1 MRLIAIIVLIA
12 SAATAQTTH
21 ERYILI
27 QPEPGASTSNVW
39 RLAWSDR
46 TNDTRW
52 WTWANERGLTNA
64 ALTALPCLVDAE
76 SWEAV
81 QVTGTVNQAK
91 ADLQA
96 QDDVRRPARKALLD
110 YLAGRTR
117 KQARTQ
123 LRDSINAAAGTA
135 NATVTDDPDYAV
147 PIGIGGNNANG
158 SSGAIFL
165 YVKPR

>member
-1 MRLIAIIVLIA
+1 MKIILTILAILA
-12 SAATAQTTH
+12 LPALGQTTH

-27 QPEPGASTSNVW
+27 QQERGESSGNVW

-91 ADLQA
+91 QDLQA

-123 LRDSINAAAGTA
+123 LRDSINAAT
-135 NATVTDDPDYAV
+135 TVPQLRQAMKDMDKYRELVEDADDERD
-147 PIGIGGNNANG
+147 IQGR
-158 SSGAIFL
+158 
-165 YVKPR
+165 KRDQ